1 MTMLALLE
9 NLRRWWPVVTAEQ
22 DSDLRALAGKWPDTA
37 HWMARLSIQGRDAGP
52 LRRNGAPLA
61 AAPKCDADRGR

>member
-1 MTMLALLE
+1 MLALLE
-9 NLRRWWPVVTAEQ
+9 NLRAVLVVGRDGQQ

-37 HWMARLSIQGRDAGP
+37 HWMVRLSIQGRDAGP
-52 LRRNGAPLA
+52 LCRNDTPLA